1 MHKQIN
7 ESYNSPTVP
16 RSSRQGFTLVELL
29 VVIAIIGIL
38 VGLLL
43 PAVQAARE
51 AARRMQCS
59 NNLKQL
65 GLAVLNHES
74 GLKRFPKGTIGR
86 VLPSGNYSA
95 AAPFPP
101 RTPFIAHVLP
111 YIEQGNIFSLY
122 NLKLNFNDNANAQAR
137 SQRLPFMQCPSDQQ
151 NEPWAPTNDF
161 KGNYGVNWGR
171 WNFIDQGGP
180 AANPAPLNVTH
191 SAGKSPFYID
201 FGAKFGDITDGSSN
215 TLCMMEML
223 QPPRDHSG
231 QLTDRRGRIW
241 NDDSACYQISA
252 RIAPNSRSPDFGQCI
267 DNPLQGWPCTRNTA
281 QALEFFMGSR
291 SRHTGG
297 VNAVLCDGS
306 VQFISN
312 SVDLIGWASM
322 SGMSDGAVVS
332 GVLQ

>member
-1 MHKQIN
+1 MKN
-7 ESYNSPTVP
+7 KKV
-16 RSSRQGFTLVELL
+16 SRFYDVAQRRPGFTLVELL

-65 GLAVLNHES
+65 GLSILNHES
-74 GLKRFPKGTIGR
+74 SYKKFPKGTIGR
-86 VLPSGNYSA
+86 ALPSGNYPA

-111 YIEQGNIFSLY
+111 FIEQGNIFSLY
-122 NLKLNFNDNANAQAR
+122 DLTLNFNHANNTQAR
-137 SQRLPFMQCPSDQQ
+137 SQKLPFMQCPSDQE
-151 NEPWAPTNDF
+151 NIPWAPTNDY

-171 WNFIDQGGP
+171 WSFIDQGGP
-180 AANPAPLNVTH
+180 ATNPAPLNVTH
-191 SAGKSPFYID
+191 SVGKAPFYID
-201 FGAKFGDITDGSSN
+201 FGARFSDLTDGSSN

-231 QLTDRRGRIW
+231 DLTDRRGRIW
-241 NDDSACYQISA
+241 NDDSGCYQISA
-252 RIAPNSRSPDFGQCI
+252 RIGPNSRSPDFGQCI
-267 DNPLQGWPCTRNTA
+267 DNLLQGWPCTRNTA
-281 QALEFFMGSR
+281 QTLDFFMGSR

-297 VNAVLCDGS
+297 VNVVLCDGS

-312 SVDLIGWASM
+312 SVDLVSWASL
-322 SGMSDGAVVS
+322 SGMADGVVIS
-332 GVLQ
+332 GVFQ